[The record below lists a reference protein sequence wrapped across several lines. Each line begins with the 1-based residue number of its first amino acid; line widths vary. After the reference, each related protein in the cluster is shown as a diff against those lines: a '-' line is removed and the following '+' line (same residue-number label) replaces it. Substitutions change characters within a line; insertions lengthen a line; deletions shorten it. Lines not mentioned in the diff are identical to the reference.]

1 MDQLA
6 INEKVGA
13 YYMLLELSGAVNA
26 YTITELKTKVY
37 SYILDSNVVLD
48 MSQVSQ
54 LDSTGLGVII
64 AAHNDGEGCGTK
76 IFILNPSN
84 EARHS
89 LEKTRWRI
97 PFASHLLEI
106 DLYPFWRDQAIL
118 EVELQSEEED
128 FLLPPEIRVIR
139 EVTGDPRYLNSS
151 LARELP

>member
-64 AAHNDGEGCGTK
+64 ATHNDGEGCGTK

-84 EARHS
+84 EARHA
-89 LEKTRWRI
+89 LEKTGFLDTFNI
-97 PFASHLLEI
+97 IHSVT
-106 DLYPFWRDQAIL
+106 
-118 EVELQSEEED
+118 EVNDAL
-128 FLLPPEIRVIR
+128 
-139 EVTGDPRYLNSS
+139 
-151 LARELP
+151 